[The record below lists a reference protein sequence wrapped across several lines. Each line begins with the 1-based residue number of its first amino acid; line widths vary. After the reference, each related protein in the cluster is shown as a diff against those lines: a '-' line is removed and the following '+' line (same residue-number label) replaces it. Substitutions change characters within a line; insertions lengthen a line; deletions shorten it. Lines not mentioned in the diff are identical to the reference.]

1 MYLLKTI
8 KIIKTIRITLKTNT
22 ILNQTKV
29 ICLNI
34 LKCNKLLII
43 PLTDLHNFYNKI
55 NKMLICKITNYYR
68 NNRKYQYPIQI
79 RCPCCKLHVT
89 SVVNQEPGN
98 TTYAWLGT
106 CLICFGIPFCL
117 IPYFV
122 DGCLDKN
129 HYCPSCG
136 FNILRKH
143 QSCC

>member
-1 MYLLKTI
+1 MMCLLKTI
-8 KIIKTIRITLKTNT
+8 NISKTILISRT
-22 ILNQTKV
+22 ILNQIKV
-29 ICLNI
+29 LCLNI
-34 LKCNKLLII
+34 GKYNSNLLVTPI
-43 PLTDLHNFYNKI
+43 TDPHQSYNKI
-55 NKMLICKITNYYR
+55 NKILICKTFYHCR

-129 HYCPSCG
+129 HYCPNCG